1 MSGNIDYEFRTTV
14 VKELHNHDALISIG
28 KWLNG
33 AKKYS
38 IQKFEDSGDLLQ
50 NGFSAYENHE
60 MEGFY
65 RDISGFF
72 KETFKKGF

>member
-14 VKELHNHDALISIG
+14 VRELHNQNDLISIG
-28 KWLNG
+28 RWLNG

-38 IQKFEDSGDLLQ
+38 LQKFEDSGDLLQ
-50 NGFSAYENHE
+50 TGFSAYENHE

-65 RDISGFF
+65 RDISDFF